1 MTTEPLARI
10 VFERTPQGVAAMKAA
25 DTANVPKPLRTLLL
39 AVDGR
44 TPVAQFVPFLTAL
57 APLSDKFSALER
69 LGLVRR
75 KGQVSADA
83 VDRFSRAQQDLPGTA
98 LLPRIDASAPG
109 SDYVPLD
116 DAMLTRIETSF
127 APAAVP
133 GQPSLAAFDAELEAL
148 KRMMSAPSAS
158 PPRAAPVAGPPRA
171 APVAGPARVAPQR
184 AKAAPASLSDVIAE
198 ISSFLAAAVGMD
210 GLPVALLIEQIGSI
224 DQMRRELPGYAQMLA
239 SYGVEAG
246 AHLERIETML
256 ASAR

>member
-158 PPRAAPVAGPPRA
+158 PPRAAPVAGP
-171 APVAGPARVAPQR
+171 ARVAPQR

>member
-158 PPRAAPVAGPPRA
+158 PPRAAPVAGP
-171 APVAGPARVAPQR
+171 ARVTPQR